1 MMSAVAKPTY
11 RETYF
16 IGGPMHRQWFS
27 VPDTA
32 DDIVMRFSSMLTFSP
47 LGRDRYTRRK
57 FTRLVRLE
65 PVPAHWIIN
74 IEVAYLM
81 AHEDWLDEDLPAS
94 IIPDTAWRKAEDEE
108 LA

>member
-1 MMSAVAKPTY
+1 MNAPAMSPDYRPTF
-11 RETYF
+11 F
-16 IGGPMHRQWFS
+16 IGGPMHAQWFS
-27 VPDTA
+27 VPETDREVA
-32 DDIVMRFSSMLTFSP
+32 MRFSRALTFSP

-57 FTRLVRLE
+57 FFRIVGLE
-65 PVPAHWIIN
+65 E

>member
-1 MMSAVAKPTY
+1 MTTCVAKPTY
-11 RETYF
+11 RETFF
-16 IGGPMHRQWFS
+16 IGGPMHRQWFA

-32 DDIVMRFSSMLTFSP
+32 DDIVMRFSAMLTFSP

-57 FTRLVRLE
+57 FVRLVGLE
-65 PVPAHWIIN
+65 D